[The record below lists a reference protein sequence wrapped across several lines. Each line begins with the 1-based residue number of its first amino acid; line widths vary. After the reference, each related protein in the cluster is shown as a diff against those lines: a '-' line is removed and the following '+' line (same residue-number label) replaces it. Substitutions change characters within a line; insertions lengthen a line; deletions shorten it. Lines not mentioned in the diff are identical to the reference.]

1 MGSETMPTF
10 TKLHVSILLL
20 LRRNFFQPCAMFR
33 EYGLNLFFE
42 TRIERFHLLVMLF
55 LDSV

>member
-1 MGSETMPTF
+1 
-10 TKLHVSILLL
+10 
-20 LRRNFFQPCAMFR
+20 MFR
-33 EYGLNLFFE
+33 EYGLNLLFE